1 MAEVQV
7 DEPEAEVQVDEP
19 EVEEAVAEE
28 AVELAGDIDTAIDTD
43 TDVAGLVPGASSTS
57 MASMADTVEDM
68 GEVIVV
74 EAGVEVRWWSSGD
87 TS

>member
-1 MAEVQV
+1 M

-19 EVEEAVAEE
+19 EGEEAVAEE
-28 AVELAGDIDTAIDTD
+28 AVELAGDMFDTAIDTD

>member
-19 EVEEAVAEE
+19 EVEEVVAEE

>member
-1 MAEVQV
+1 M